1 MNYRRFILT
10 EKPHLEDAFGRLSG
24 EAWPEFLLHGDT
36 KHWGSLFSTFSDYQF
51 LLLDDSENVVGLG
64 HTVPLTWDGSL
75 EDLPETIS
83 EIIERALSAP
93 EHARTVNTFSALAAI
108 VSKEYLGQGVSAMI
122 LKEMKALAEAAGC
135 RALIAPVRPTWK
147 SRYPLTPMERYVQ
160 WRRRDGAPF
169 DPWIRVH
176 WRLGAETLKVA
187 PNTLTVTG
195 TTAEWETWTGMPF
208 PESGEYIVPGALQ
221 PVKINRD
228 KDVGY
233 YEDPNLWMKH
243 PV

>member
-1 MNYRRFILT
+1 VL
-10 EKPHLEDAFGRLSG
+10 
-24 EAWPEFLLHGDT
+24 
-36 KHWGSLFSTFSDYQF
+36 
-51 LLLDDSENVVGLG
+51 GLG

-75 EDLPETIS
+75 PDLPETIS
-83 EIIERALSAP
+83 EILQRALDAQ
-93 EHARTVNTFSALAAI
+93 ERRREANTFSALAAI
-108 VSKEYLGQGVSAMI
+108 VSKEYLGQGVSTMI
-122 LKEMKALAEAAGC
+122 LKEMKAIAAAAGC
-135 RALIAPVRPTWK
+135 PALIAPVRPTWK

-160 WRRRDGAPF
+160 WRRPDGAPF
-169 DPWIRVH
+169 DSWIRVH

-221 PVKINRD
+221 PVKIDRD
-228 KDVGY
+228 ADLGY